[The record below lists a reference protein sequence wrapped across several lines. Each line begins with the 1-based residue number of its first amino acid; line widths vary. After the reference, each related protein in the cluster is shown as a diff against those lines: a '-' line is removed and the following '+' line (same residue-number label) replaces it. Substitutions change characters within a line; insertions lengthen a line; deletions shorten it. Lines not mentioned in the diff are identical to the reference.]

1 MTYVTVHKNRALF
14 RRFILTPSAAL
25 TERRPLEP
33 PAGAAVVARSR
44 PTGCSQAPAA
54 LTIFTFSLPAVREV
68 GFKWQVTYNFEA
80 RLLVIP
86 APGFIFAR
94 LTSPARWNAVRATA
108 ALDRVTIRSALP
120 DPTASHIL
128 ARPPRAAICSEAR
141 WSSTGGN
148 GRRPHALGSNAVT
161 LHPSPHS
168 APPAAIR
175 PRPLHEPQDSSGSI
189 DQPKKAWLGRS
200 GRRQRR

>member
-33 PAGAAVVARSR
+33 PAGAAVVARSC

-128 ARPPRAAICSEAR
+128 ARPP
-141 WSSTGGN
+141 
-148 GRRPHALGSNAVT
+148 
-161 LHPSPHS
+161 
-168 APPAAIR
+168 
-175 PRPLHEPQDSSGSI
+175 I

-200 GRRQRR
+200 GGDNGADPARKRASSYKRHVGS